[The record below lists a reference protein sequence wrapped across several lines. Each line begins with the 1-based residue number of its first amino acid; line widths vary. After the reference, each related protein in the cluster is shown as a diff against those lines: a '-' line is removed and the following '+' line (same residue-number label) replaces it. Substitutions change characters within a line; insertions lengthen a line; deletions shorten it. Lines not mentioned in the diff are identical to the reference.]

1 MTRQGPLSSV
11 REHLGGPSESEEMM
25 HEKGH
30 EAQGVSGLMRDLLD
44 ALHELRIAR
53 AKRRMLRHN
62 EKVREAAR
70 EFTRLINARSP
81 QRVARME
88 AERGLS

>member
-1 MTRQGPLSSV
+1 MIQR
-11 REHLGGPSESEEMM
+11 
-25 HEKGH
+25 
-30 EAQGVSGLMRDLLD
+30 LLD

-62 EKVREAAR
+62 EKMRDAAR

-88 AERGLS
+88 AERGL

>member
-1 MTRQGPLSSV
+1 
-11 REHLGGPSESEEMM
+11 
-25 HEKGH
+25 
-30 EAQGVSGLMRDLLD
+30 MRDLLD

-62 EKVREAAR
+62 EKERDAAR
-70 EFTRLINARSP
+70 EITRLINARSP

-88 AERGLS
+88 AERGL

>member
-1 MTRQGPLSSV
+1 
-11 REHLGGPSESEEMM
+11 MM

-30 EAQGVSGLMRDLLD
+30 EAQEASGLLRDLLD

-62 EKVREAAR
+62 EKVRDAAR
-70 EFTRLINARSP
+70 EFARLINARSP

-88 AERGLS
+88 AERGLH